1 MGDLTLNK
9 IFGSL
14 LAVALMLF
22 GLRALSDTVFADA
35 GGEHNGDAH
44 GEDLSYNDRLKQK
57 YAYYVA
63 VEGAGGPGGGEEEE
77 VFDLGLALA
86 SADVSRGERSF
97 KGKCATC
104 HSIEQGGAN
113 GTGPNLHGVVGADVA
128 SHDGFNYSGALSGLD
143 GEWDYA
149 AMNEWLYN
157 PSSYA
162 RGTSMAF
169 AGLRRDDERANVI
182 AYLASYAPD
191 APPFPEPASQEP
203 AEGEAEPASVDEAG
217 EAGNGVET
225 SLPEAGLEA
234 VDPMQATGEIA
245 VQDFVEGAEGQV
257 ESIAGTVADEIDAAA
272 DAARQAGNVVAD
284 DAEAASDSED

>member
-1 MGDLTLNK
+1 MKRDGFMGDLTLNK

-63 VEGAGGPGGGEEEE
+63 VEGAGGAGGDEEEE

-104 HSIEQGGAN
+104 HTIEQGGAN

-128 SHDGFNYSGALSGLD
+128 SHDGFSYSGALSGLD

-191 APPFPEPASQEP
+191 APPFPEPAPQEP
-203 AEGEAEPASVDEAG
+203 AEGEAEPASADEAG
-217 EAGNGVET
+217 EAGDGVEA

-234 VDPMQATGEIA
+234 VDPMQATGEIE
-245 VQDFVEGAEGQV
+245 VQDFVEGAQGEV
-257 ESIAGTVADEIDAAA
+257 ESIAGTVADEIDAGAGAA
-272 DAARQAGNVVAD
+272 QEAG
-284 DAEAASDSED
+284 EAAGDIEQD